1 MKTDFNH
8 YRLTSAWQLPAPAA
22 QVYRVLREVEHY
34 PRWWPQVREVR
45 QLDADSGRL
54 RIRSVLPYELLL
66 TATARREE
74 AAPGGR
80 GGVLEAA
87 LAGDLAGWSRWT
99 VRPDGPG
106 AALAVFEEDVRG
118 GRPLMRLL
126 ALPARPL
133 FLANHALMMRAGHR
147 GLRRYLLD
155 GG

>member
-1 MKTDFNH
+1 M
-8 YRLTSAWQLPAPAA
+8 
-22 QVYRVLREVEHY
+22 LREVEHY